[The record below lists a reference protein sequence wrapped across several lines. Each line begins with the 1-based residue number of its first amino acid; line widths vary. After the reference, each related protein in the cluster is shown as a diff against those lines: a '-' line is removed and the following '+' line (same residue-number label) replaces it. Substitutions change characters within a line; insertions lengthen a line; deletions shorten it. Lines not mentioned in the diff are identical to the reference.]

1 MLLMACMT
9 MAIAAQDVIVKKDG
23 STILSKVIEISDTQ
37 VKYKKHS
44 NIDGPTYVVNV
55 SELAG
60 INYQNGEK
68 ERFDARIS
76 TTSEAETFT
85 PAAPSYGFANAQQS
99 ESVSDSELIRAYKKS
114 QISIHKIRRLKK
126 RGCIVGSMLLTAG
139 TIMAAVSFTRSDD
152 SLFAFGCT
160 GAAIMGI
167 GSIVG
172 GACVGA
178 AHHKQKIYNRLQSAS
193 LFQQEIPLNSH
204 TRLTADVNL
213 LKDDFSKQQT
223 VGIGFHLNF

>member
-68 ERFDARIS
+68 ESFDAGIS
-76 TTSEAETFT
+76 TTSEAEALT
-85 PAAPSYGFANAQQS
+85 PASPAYGFTNTQQS
-99 ESVSDSELIRAYKKS
+99 GSVSDSELIRAYKKS
-114 QISIHKIRRLKK
+114 QKGIHKIKRLK
-126 RGCIVGSMLLTAG
+126 RWGYTMGSMLLTAG
-139 TIMAAVSFTRSDD
+139 TIMFLAGEDNLEF
-152 SLFAFGCT
+152 
-160 GAAIMGI
+160 GI
-167 GSIVG
+167 GIGLMCAGGIVG

-193 LFQQEIPLNSH
+193 LFQQEIPLASR

-213 LKDDFSKQQT
+213 LKDDFSKQQS

>member
-68 ERFDARIS
+68 ERFDAEIS

-85 PAAPSYGFANAQQS
+85 STAPSYGFANAQQS
-99 ESVSDSELIRAYKKS
+99 GSVSDSELIRAYKKS
-114 QISIHKIRRLKK
+114 QTGMHKIRRLK
-126 RGCIVGSMLLTAG
+126 RWGYTMGSMLLTAG
-139 TIMAAVSFTRSDD
+139 TIMFLAGEDNLEF
-152 SLFAFGCT
+152 
-160 GAAIMGI
+160 GI
-167 GSIVG
+167 GIGLMCAGGIVG

-193 LFQQEIPLNSH
+193 LFQQEIPLASH